1 MNSIKGA
8 SYCLTKAYETQD
20 FRLRQ
25 AKMARNL
32 QLTPLVFS
40 LLFLMTLIKTS
51 HAGSIATYWGL
62 NVSEGNLSTTCGTGI
77 YAYVNLAFL
86 NVFGN
91 GQAPEINL
99 NGHCNPASNGCTFLS
114 EDIKFCQ
121 NFGVKVMLSIGGG
134 VGKYFLA
141 SPNDAENVATY
152 LWNNFLGGNS
162 SSRPFG
168 DAILDGINFDI
179 LHGSTQYW
187 QDLAKNLKNHS
198 NVYLSASPQCPF
210 PDNILGTALNTNL
223 FDYLWV
229 QFYNNPQCQYDFSNS
244 NTTNLISSW
253 NQWSSSLKV
262 GKLFLGIP
270 AAPQAAVSGYVPSQV
285 LNAEILPLFRKSP
298 NYGGV
303 MLWNRYY
310 DELTRFFATI
320 LESV

>member
-1 MNSIKGA
+1 M
-8 SYCLTKAYETQD
+8 KAHETQD
-20 FRLRQ
+20 LRLRQ

-51 HAGSIATYWGL
+51 HAGSIATYWAL

-91 GQAPEINL
+91 GQTPDINL
-99 NGHCNPASNGCTFLS
+99 NGHCNQAFNGCTFLS

-121 NFGVKVMLSIGGG
+121 KYGVK
-134 VGKYFLA
+134 
-141 SPNDAENVATY
+141 NC
-152 LWNNFLGGNS
+152 
-162 SSRPFG
+162 
-168 DAILDGINFDI
+168 
-179 LHGSTQYW
+179 STQYW
-187 QDLAKNLKNHS
+187 QDLAKNLKSHS

-210 PDNILGTALNTNL
+210 PDNFVGTALDTNL

-253 NQWSSSLKV
+253 NRWSSSLKV

-270 AAPQAAVSGYVPSQV
+270 PQAAVSGYVPSQV

-310 DELTRFFATI
+310 DELTQFFATI